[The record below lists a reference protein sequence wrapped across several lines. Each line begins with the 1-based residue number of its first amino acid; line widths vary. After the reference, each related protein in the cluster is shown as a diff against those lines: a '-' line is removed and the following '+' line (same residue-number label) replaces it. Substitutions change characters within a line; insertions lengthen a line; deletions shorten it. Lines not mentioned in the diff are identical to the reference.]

1 MPSDTERA
9 SVPASI
15 SESFNEGDLAH
26 ATGSWS
32 TDSTLFNAETSEL
45 FSQLLGLKFDQKLA
59 AFKRDLDEKEV
70 ITQSQLKK
78 LKTESKASSSF
89 NFKAK
94 KVQYRFNSSLLDA
107 IDGAVKTISKGNLSA
122 ANSELKR
129 VKILITK
136 RNKLIHFAY
145 KSLAGWTVVEGYESA
160 ELANDSEERKSS
172 HQLRDEHS
180 LRFGR
185 RSVEMCLAGLTL
197 QLLLIQRS
205 SICWIIHWQLFFS
218 WSASFFAWS
227 LFVVVS
233 LKRQTSALAADREAT
248 GRILPPAQTVLEEPF
263 QPLQAVKIQTDHK

>member
-1 MPSDTERA
+1 M
-9 SVPASI
+9 
-15 SESFNEGDLAH
+15 
-26 ATGSWS
+26 
-32 TDSTLFNAETSEL
+32 
-45 FSQLLGLKFDQKLA
+45 FSQLLGLKFDQKFA

-160 ELANDSEERKSS
+160 E
-172 HQLRDEHS
+172 HS

-218 WSASFFAWS
+218 
-227 LFVVVS
+227 
-233 LKRQTSALAADREAT
+233 
-248 GRILPPAQTVLEEPF
+248 
-263 QPLQAVKIQTDHK
+263 

>member
-45 FSQLLGLKFDQKLA
+45 FSQLLGLKFDQKFA

-172 HQLRDEHS
+172 HQLRDERS

-263 QPLQAVKIQTDHK
+263 QPLQAVKIKTDHK

>member
-1 MPSDTERA
+1 M
-9 SVPASI
+9 
-15 SESFNEGDLAH
+15 
-26 ATGSWS
+26 
-32 TDSTLFNAETSEL
+32 
-45 FSQLLGLKFDQKLA
+45 FSQLLGLKFDQKFA

-129 VKILITK
+129 VEILFTK

-218 WSASFFAWS
+218 
-227 LFVVVS
+227 
-233 LKRQTSALAADREAT
+233 
-248 GRILPPAQTVLEEPF
+248 
-263 QPLQAVKIQTDHK
+263 